1 MAGPVSI
8 VVLAGGVGGSRFALG
23 VREAVRRRWPSDGPS
38 GTSARI
44 TVVANTGDDLW
55 LSGVRLQP
63 DVDSLLYAL
72 AGVNDTERGWGR
84 SGDTERVSAELH
96 EWGAGW
102 PWFTLGDL
110 DLGTHLARTGWLRDG
125 LTVSEVVARL
135 GSRWPLGVRLLPMT
149 DAEVDTH
156 VLTAGGRMHFQEWWT
171 LHRANVPAIG
181 FENPGIEAA
190 VPGAGVLEAIATADA
205 VLFAPSNPIVSIG
218 PILSVPGIADAVA
231 AAAGGVVGVSP
242 IIGGAV
248 VRGMADACLAALDVP
263 TSADAVGLRYGPR
276 GSLSGPSP
284 RGSLID
290 PHPSASPIDPHPD
303 GSLSDPSLRGS
314 LSEPQASRRAAT
326 GTHDRAGLPGLLD
339 AWLIAEED
347 AALAPGIETAGLHT
361 VVAPLWMRDADTSAA
376 LASAA
381 LDAALSATRA

>member
-1 MAGPVSI
+1 MSVSI
-8 VVLAGGVGGSRFALG
+8 VVLAGGVGGSRFVLG
-23 VREAVRRRWPSDGPS
+23 VRDAARRRWPSQDPS

-72 AGVNDTERGWGR
+72 AGVNDAERGWGR
-84 SGDTERVSAELH
+84 QADSERVSAELR

-110 DLGTHLARTGWLRDG
+110 DLGTHLARTGWLREG
-125 LTVSEVVARL
+125 CTVSEVVARL
-135 GSRWPLGVRLLPMT
+135 AERWPIGVRLLPMT

-181 FENPGIEAA
+181 FENAGIAA
-190 VPGAGVLEAIATADA
+190 AAPGAGVLEAIGSADA
-205 VLFAPSNPIVSIG
+205 VLLAPSNPVVSIG
-218 PILSVPGIADAVA
+218 PILQVPGIAEAVA
-231 AAAGGVVGVSP
+231 AAAGGVAGVSP
-242 IIGGAV
+242 VIGGAV

-263 TSADAVGLRYGPR
+263 TAADAVGLRYGPR
-276 GSLSGPSP
+276 G
-284 RGSLID
+284 
-290 PHPSASPIDPHPD
+290 
-303 GSLSDPSLRGS
+303 LR
-314 LSEPQASRRAAT
+314 SRRGAETSAPDLSPEAISQPAH
-326 GTHDRAGLPGLLD
+326 GAYDRAGAPGLLD
-339 AWLIAEED
+339 AWLIGEED
-347 AALAPGIETAGLHT
+347 AALAPGIEAAGLRT

-381 LDAALSATRA
+381 LDAALGAPSPG